1 MLVAH
6 VTCSVGWLGA
16 VVTSLALSV
25 IGLTADDGELVRA
38 VYLTLEPL
46 GWYVLVPLSVASLVT
61 GLVQSLGTT
70 WGLFRHYW
78 VLIKLLMNLFATG
91 VLLLYMGTLTAL
103 ADRAEAAA
111 PGSDGTA
118 GLADPSPVL
127 HSAAAVVLL
136 LIATVLSIYKPRG
149 TTAHGRRAQL
159 RQQPAGVTPSG
170 RA

>member
-1 MLVAH
+1 MTMPPAVRRLMLVAH
-6 VTCSVGWLGA
+6 VACSVGWLGA

-25 IGLTADDGELVRA
+25 IGLTSDDGELVRA

-46 GWYVLVPLSVASLVT
+46 GWYVLVPLSVASLAT

-78 VLIKLLMNLFATG
+78 VLIKLLMNLFAIG

-111 PGSDGTA
+111 PDSD

-149 TTAHGRRAQL
+149 MIRRAQL
-159 RQQPAGVTPSG
+159 HVTPSA